1 MSTPTSPETAASGSL
16 PPYALIRSDRKTL
29 SLQVTREGRVVDLQG
44 ACVLPGL
51 IDIHIHGCA
60 GADFSDGDEAGLR
73 RMTAHCAGRGVTSLL
88 PTTMS
93 LPYEQLKRAFS
104 AGRRVMEDRR
114 RGESRVLGFH
124 MEGPFLSPAKRG
136 AQREDHLKTPDFAA
150 FEALYAASGGA
161 IRIVDGRTTAG
172 GSCLLLRH
180 AAQRIREGAQLQPLA
195 EELRALREQ
204 IGIAFSVT
212 DMNPLRRSGRLGI
225 VRQSV
230 GTILN
235 IRPIL
240 QLVQGGVVACDT
252 ARGRRDQIRKL
263 AGCVPKDA
271 QRLIVHAIG
280 NQHGADDLAA
290 QLEQLFPGVPLERRR
305 VGPVLGIH
313 LGLDVIGVVWDRS
326 PQAASL
332 SF

>member
-1 MSTPTSPETAASGSL
+1 MEVLCLTISSRLSGTYSNASLAAKS
-16 PPYALIRSDRKTL
+16 
-29 SLQVTREGRVVDLQG
+29 V
-44 ACVLPGL
+44 
-51 IDIHIHGCA
+51 
-60 GADFSDGDEAGLR
+60 
-73 RMTAHCAGRGVTSLL
+73 
-88 PTTMS
+88 
-93 LPYEQLKRAFS
+93 
-104 AGRRVMEDRR
+104 
-114 RGESRVLGFH
+114 
-124 MEGPFLSPAKRG
+124 
-136 AQREDHLKTPDFAA
+136 
-150 FEALYAASGGA
+150 GGA

-313 LGLDVIGVVWDRS
+313 LGLGVIGVVWDRS

>member
-1 MSTPTSPETAASGSL
+1 MIALVTDSTSYLTAQEARDLGVKLIPLSYSVDGLLYSETFVESNGDFEG
-16 PPYALIRSDRKTL
+16 LIARSN
-29 SLQVTREGRVVDLQG
+29 G
-44 ACVLPGL
+44 ACHVTTSQITLPMFMALFEELTQQGMEVLCLTISSRLSGTYSN
-51 IDIHIHGCA
+51 A
-60 GADFSDGDEAGLR
+60 
-73 RMTAHCAGRGVTSLL
+73 SL
-88 PTTMS
+88 
-93 LPYEQLKRAFS
+93 A
-104 AGRRVMEDRR
+104 
-114 RGESRVLGFH
+114 
-124 MEGPFLSPAKRG
+124 AK
-136 AQREDHLKTPDFAA
+136 
-150 FEALYAASGGA
+150 SVGGA

-290 QLEQLFPGVPLERRR
+290 QLEQLFPGVTLERRR

>member
-1 MSTPTSPETAASGSL
+1 MEVLCLTISSRLSGTYSNASLAAKS
-16 PPYALIRSDRKTL
+16 
-29 SLQVTREGRVVDLQG
+29 V
-44 ACVLPGL
+44 
-51 IDIHIHGCA
+51 
-60 GADFSDGDEAGLR
+60 
-73 RMTAHCAGRGVTSLL
+73 
-88 PTTMS
+88 
-93 LPYEQLKRAFS
+93 
-104 AGRRVMEDRR
+104 
-114 RGESRVLGFH
+114 
-124 MEGPFLSPAKRG
+124 
-136 AQREDHLKTPDFAA
+136 
-150 FEALYAASGGA
+150 GGA

-252 ARGRRDQIRKL
+252 ARGK
-263 AGCVPKDA
+263 AGPDPQAGRLRA
-271 QRLIVHAIG
+271 QGRPAPHRACHR
-280 NQHGADDLAA
+280 QPA
-290 QLEQLFPGVPLERRR
+290 RRR
-305 VGPVLGIH
+305 RFGRPAGTALPRRAPGAPP
-313 LGLDVIGVVWDRS
+313 G
-326 PQAASL
+326 
-332 SF
+332 